1 MSIVFPIAYFGSIAY
16 FQQLIVSKDFLF
28 EQYETYVKQTSR
40 NRMTIYSSNGP
51 LDLSIPVKRIN
62 GNKTQTKD
70 IQISYDEDW
79 VKNHWKAL
87 ESAYMHTPYFDHYG
101 IEIYKLI
108 SSKEKSLLT
117 LNSTIFDSIV
127 KWLDL
132 DLSYNFTEHYSKNSD
147 LDFRGVNFNQL
158 NDDQKN
164 YYYQVFSEKHG
175 FISNLSILDLLFHEG
190 PLARNFLFIIS

>member
-1 MSIVFPIAYFGSIAY
+1 MSIVFPIAYFGSISY

-28 EQYETYVKQTSR
+28 EQYETFVKQTSR

-51 LDLSIPVKRIN
+51 LDLSIPVKRVN

-87 ESAYMHTPYFDHYG
+87 ESAYMHTPYFDYYG
-101 IEIYKLI
+101 LEIFKLI
-108 SSKEKSLLT
+108 SSKEKSLL
-117 LNSTIFDSIV
+117 NFNNTILESIV

-132 DLSYNFTEHYSKNSD
+132 DFTYNYTYQYDKNID
-147 LDFRGVNFNQL
+147 QDFRGVNFNQFKVDH
-158 NDDQKN
+158 NHF
-164 YYYQVFSEKHG
+164 YYQIFSDKYG
-175 FISNLSILDLLFHEG
+175 FIPNLSILDLLFHEG
-190 PLARNFLFIIS
+190 PLARNFLFNKR